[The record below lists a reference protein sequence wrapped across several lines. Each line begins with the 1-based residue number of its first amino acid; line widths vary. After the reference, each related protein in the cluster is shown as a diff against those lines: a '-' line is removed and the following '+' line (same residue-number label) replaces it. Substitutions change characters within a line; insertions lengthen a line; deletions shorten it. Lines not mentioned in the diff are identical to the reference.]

1 MASRQQEVHAMT
13 VCRPPVSP
21 GFSAT
26 RHFVERSSLRQLR
39 DDVLDFI
46 LEFGIRTR
54 ATGMTHV
61 TVLERELPRAWRS
74 LDVARQARG
83 WIVLLNDEERLI
95 TCYRRG
101 DANRFIRRKPKHRM
115 SSDQLQRI

>member
-1 MASRQQEVHAMT
+1 MPA
-13 VCRPPVSP
+13 CRPPVAP
-21 GFSAT
+21 AFTVT

-39 DDVLDFI
+39 DDVLEFI
-46 LEFGIRTR
+46 LEFGVR
-54 ATGMTHV
+54 ARAAGMTHV
-61 TVLERELPRAWRS
+61 TLLERELPRAWRT
-74 LDVARQARG
+74 LDVVRQARG

-115 SSDQLQRI
+115 SSGQLQRV